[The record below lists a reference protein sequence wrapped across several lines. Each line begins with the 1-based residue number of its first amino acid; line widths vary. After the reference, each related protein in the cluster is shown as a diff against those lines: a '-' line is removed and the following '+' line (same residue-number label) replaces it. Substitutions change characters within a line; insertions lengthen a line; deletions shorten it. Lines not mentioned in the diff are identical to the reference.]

1 MLTVPTHEAIVKMK
15 GAGQLGTWY
24 LAQCLAST
32 ELLLLKMT
40 IKQESPCSHPSPG
53 KALVLTTKSWKL
65 GATQV
70 PSEARQGPMGQ
81 ARCGRHL
88 WAMPPAWGLQSIPGT
103 PCLRTSPQVLFPAA

>member
-1 MLTVPTHEAIVKMK
+1 MK

-24 LAQCLAST
+24 LSQCLAST
-32 ELLLLKMT
+32 ELPLLKMT
-40 IKQESPCSHPSPG
+40 IKQELPYSHLSPG
-53 KALVLTTKSWKL
+53 KALVSTTKSWEL

-88 WAMPPAWGLQSIPGT
+88 WTMPPA
-103 PCLRTSPQVLFPAA
+103 